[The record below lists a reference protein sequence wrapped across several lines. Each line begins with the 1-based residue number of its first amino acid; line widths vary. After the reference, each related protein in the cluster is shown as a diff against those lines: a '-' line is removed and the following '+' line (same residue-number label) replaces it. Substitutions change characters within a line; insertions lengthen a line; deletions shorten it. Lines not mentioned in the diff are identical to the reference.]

1 MNPVCAETLGVGV
14 AESFARK
21 RCAAERPA
29 CNNRSKQQQPQLR
42 QEHRASLPWEIAQ
55 PEVMP
60 PQQSGWPCRF
70 APFLEQCDNRAM
82 RKLLIV
88 VRTMLAAGVVL
99 LGNAVA
105 QTSAAPSPTP
115 PAKKPAGAAAKK
127 SPSAATKTGTASKE
141 QPVTALTTTKQ
152 KASYAIGMNWGTG
165 LHRQRIDVDSAALLQ
180 GMKDALAGGKTLLTE
195 DEARAA
201 LMQLQK
207 EMQEK
212 QQAKAAQEGEANKK
226 EGDAFLAANKTK
238 EGVVTLPSGLQ
249 YKILKEGNGPKPTA
263 SDSVVCNY
271 KGTLINGTEFDSS
284 YKRGEPATFPV
295 TGVIKGWTEA
305 LQLMPVGSK
314 WQLFIPPDLAYG
326 PAAHRAGRL
335 DPTRHLSLKW
345 NWYRS
350 KTRTRRLTKLL
361 LQEPRRTRA
370 PAGAATSSPT
380 PARHLSHRPH
390 HAEEVTIHSLHR
402 GPSAR
407 ETVPF
412 VFQRADLLMRAFSLC
427 RSSLCHSLKLLPPAA
442 DDSDRAR
449 PPS

>member
-1 MNPVCAETLGVGV
+1 MKG
-14 AESFARK
+14 S
-21 RCAAERPA
+21 
-29 CNNRSKQQQPQLR
+29 
-42 QEHRASLPWEIAQ
+42 
-55 PEVMP
+55 
-60 PQQSGWPCRF
+60 WPRRF
-70 APFLEQCDNRAM
+70 ALFLEQCDNRAM

-115 PAKKPAGAAAKK
+115 PAKKSAASAAKK
-127 SPSAATKTGTASKE
+127 SSSAATKTGTATKN

-152 KASYAIGMNWGTG
+152 KSSYAIGMNWGTG
-165 LHRQRIDVDSAALLQ
+165 LHRQGIDVDSAALIQ

-226 EGDAFLAANKTK
+226 EGDAFLAANKSK

-249 YKILKEGNGPKPTA
+249 YKILKEGSGPKPTA

-326 PAAHRAGRL
+326 ARGTPGGPIGPNATLIFEVELISIKEKNPLPDKVPSPAAA
-335 DPTRHLSLKW
+335 P
-345 NWYRS
+345 S
-350 KTRTRRLTKLL
+350 KT
-361 LQEPRRTRA
+361 PG
-370 PAGAATSSPT
+370 GAATSSPT
-380 PARHLSHRPH
+380 P
-390 HAEEVTIHSLHR
+390 
-402 GPSAR
+402 
-407 ETVPF
+407 
-412 VFQRADLLMRAFSLC
+412 
-427 RSSLCHSLKLLPPAA
+427 KK
-442 DDSDRAR
+442 
-449 PPS
+449 

>member
-1 MNPVCAETLGVGV
+1 
-14 AESFARK
+14 
-21 RCAAERPA
+21 
-29 CNNRSKQQQPQLR
+29 
-42 QEHRASLPWEIAQ
+42 
-55 PEVMP
+55 
-60 PQQSGWPCRF
+60 
-70 APFLEQCDNRAM
+70 M

-105 QTSAAPSPTP
+105 QTSAAPSQTP
-115 PAKKPAGAAAKK
+115 PAKKPAAPAAKK
-127 SPSAATKTGTASKE
+127 SPTTAKKTGTATKDE
-141 QPVTALTTTKQ
+141 AVTALTSTKQ

-165 LHRQRIDVDSAALLQ
+165 LHRQGIDVDGAALIQ

-195 DEARAA
+195 DEARSA

-238 EGVVTLPSGLQ
+238 EGVVVLPSGLQ
-249 YKILKEGNGPKPTA
+249 YKILTPGTGPKPTA

-271 KGTLINGTEFDSS
+271 KGTLIDGTEFDSS

-326 PAAHRAGRL
+326 PRGTPGGPIGPNATLIFEVELISIKDKNPPPDKVPAPGAAP
-335 DPTRHLSLKW
+335 D
-345 NWYRS
+345 
-350 KTRTRRLTKLL
+350 KT
-361 LQEPRRTRA
+361 
-370 PAGAATSSPT
+370 PAGAATASPTPASSPT
-380 PARHLSHRPH
+380 PAASP
-390 HAEEVTIHSLHR
+390 T
-402 GPSAR
+402 P
-407 ETVPF
+407 
-412 VFQRADLLMRAFSLC
+412 
-427 RSSLCHSLKLLPPAA
+427 KK
-442 DDSDRAR
+442 
-449 PPS
+449 

>member
-1 MNPVCAETLGVGV
+1 
-14 AESFARK
+14 
-21 RCAAERPA
+21 
-29 CNNRSKQQQPQLR
+29 
-42 QEHRASLPWEIAQ
+42 
-55 PEVMP
+55 
-60 PQQSGWPCRF
+60 
-70 APFLEQCDNRAM
+70 M
-82 RKLLIV
+82 RKLSIV

-105 QTSAAPSPTP
+105 QTSVAPSQTP
-115 PAKKPAGAAAKK
+115 PAKKPAAPAAKK
-127 SPSAATKTGTASKE
+127 SSSAATKTGTATKD

-165 LHRQRIDVDSAALLQ
+165 LHRQGIDVDSAALIQ

-207 EMQEK
+207 EIQEK
-212 QQAKAAQEGEANKK
+212 QQAKAAAEGETNKK

-326 PAAHRAGRL
+326 PRGTPGGPIGPNATLVFEVELISIKEKNPLPDKVPTPAAA
-335 DPTRHLSLKW
+335 P
-345 NWYRS
+345 N
-350 KTRTRRLTKLL
+350 KT
-361 LQEPRRTRA
+361 

-380 PARHLSHRPH
+380 PAP
-390 HAEEVTIHSLHR
+390 T
-402 GPSAR
+402 P
-407 ETVPF
+407 
-412 VFQRADLLMRAFSLC
+412 
-427 RSSLCHSLKLLPPAA
+427 KK
-442 DDSDRAR
+442 
-449 PPS
+449 

>member
-1 MNPVCAETLGVGV
+1 M
-14 AESFARK
+14 K
-21 RCAAERPA
+21 
-29 CNNRSKQQQPQLR
+29 
-42 QEHRASLPWEIAQ
+42 
-55 PEVMP
+55 
-60 PQQSGWPCRF
+60 
-70 APFLEQCDNRAM
+70 
-82 RKLLIV
+82 KLLIV

-105 QTSAAPSPTP
+105 QTSAAPSQIP
-115 PAKKPAGAAAKK
+115 PAKKPAAPAAKK
-127 SPSAATKTGTASKE
+127 SPSTAKKAGTATKGEA
-141 QPVTALTTTKQ
+141 VTALTTTKQ

-165 LHRQRIDVDSAALLQ
+165 LHRQGIDVDNAALIQ

-195 DEARAA
+195 DEARSA

-249 YKILKEGNGPKPTA
+249 YKILTTGTGPKPTA

-271 KGTLINGTEFDSS
+271 KGTLINGSEFDSS

-326 PAAHRAGRL
+326 PRGTPGGPIGPNATL
-335 DPTRHLSLKW
+335 IFEVELISIKEKNPLPDKVP
-345 NWYRS
+345 
-350 KTRTRRLTKLL
+350 
-361 LQEPRRTRA
+361 A
-370 PAGAATSSPT
+370 PAAAPEKSPAGGPTSSPT
-380 PARHLSHRPH
+380 PAASP
-390 HAEEVTIHSLHR
+390 T
-402 GPSAR
+402 P
-407 ETVPF
+407 
-412 VFQRADLLMRAFSLC
+412 
-427 RSSLCHSLKLLPPAA
+427 KK
-442 DDSDRAR
+442 
-449 PPS
+449 